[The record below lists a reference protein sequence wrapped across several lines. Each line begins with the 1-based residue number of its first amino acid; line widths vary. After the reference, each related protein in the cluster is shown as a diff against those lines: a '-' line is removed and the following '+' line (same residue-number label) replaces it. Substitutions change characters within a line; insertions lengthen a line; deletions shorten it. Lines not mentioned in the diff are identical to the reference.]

1 MPAAVAGTLPDYE
14 SFIAGQPDTFDWP
27 ELDERTASSLCY
39 TSGTTGNPKG
49 VLFSHRSTVLHGY
62 GGTQVDALG
71 LSCRDTVLAVV
82 PMFHANAWGLPYN
95 APMVGAKLVFP
106 GPKMGDAATLTQ
118 LMNEE
123 SVTLAAAVPTVWMM
137 LLAYLTRPAA
147 SSRR

>member
-1 MPAAVAGTLPDYE
+1 M
-14 SFIAGQPDTFDWP
+14 
-27 ELDERTASSLCY
+27 
-39 TSGTTGNPKG
+39 
-49 VLFSHRSTVLHGY
+49 
-62 GGTQVDALG
+62 G

-123 SVTLAAAVPTVWMM
+123 GVTLAAAVPTVWMM
-137 LLAYLTRPAA
+137 LLASPGRRPAT